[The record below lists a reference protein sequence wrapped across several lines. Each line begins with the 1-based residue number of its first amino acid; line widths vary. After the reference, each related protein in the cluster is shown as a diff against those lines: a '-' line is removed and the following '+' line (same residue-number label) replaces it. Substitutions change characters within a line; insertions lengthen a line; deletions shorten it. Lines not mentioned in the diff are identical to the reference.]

1 MGQTISNI
9 TRLTI
14 EMKEVIYMSK
24 RISSIQ
30 GLFGETLHYNE
41 DGDYLG
47 YSVEGLL
54 GETLHYNASGE
65 QTGFSCEGAI
75 ADAVHY
81 DADNNEVGY
90 DVEGMLG
97 VHHYS
102 CDDGYAGYSVEDEFG
117 MGVDAYLGDN
127 VDTFFDSMDTFDDF

>member
-1 MGQTISNI
+1 
-9 TRLTI
+9 
-14 EMKEVIYMSK
+14 MSK
-24 RISSIQ
+24 RISSIP

-54 GETLHYNASGE
+54 GE

-81 DADNNEVGY
+81 NVDNNEVGY

-117 MGVDAYLGDN
+117 MGVDTYLGDS